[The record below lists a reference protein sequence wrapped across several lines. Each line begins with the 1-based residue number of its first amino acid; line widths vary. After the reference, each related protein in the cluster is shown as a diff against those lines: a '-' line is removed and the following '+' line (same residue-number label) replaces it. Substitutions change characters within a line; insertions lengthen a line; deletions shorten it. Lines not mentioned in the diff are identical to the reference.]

1 MDGLATLDASHR
13 NEAYDGVDGAVTDI
27 MGSDSPSRAV
37 AARQPTLRNPISCS
51 GVGLHSGRQV
61 TLSLQP
67 AAVDT
72 GIVFRRVDLGAAAAG
87 IEIPARFDRVV
98 DTRFCTVV
106 ASRTDARLRVGTIEH
121 LTAALAGCGIDNARI
136 EIDGPEIPA
145 LDGSA
150 APFMFLID
158 CAGRAEQAAPRRVIE
173 VIKPVRVEE
182 GLAFAEFHP
191 SPAACLSLNLSID
204 FPARV
209 IGRQSYG
216 MILTRQAFRR
226 ELARCRTFTML
237 DEIEALREAGLARG
251 GSLDNAVVVDDETV
265 LNPAGLRCGDE
276 FVRHKMLDAVGDLS
290 LGGHP
295 IRGAFVGHR
304 SGHGLNN
311 RLLRALLGDPGTWR
325 ISGHGLSGES
335 GTGESRT
342 GESRTGPNI
351 LAA

>member
-1 MDGLATLDASHR
+1 MHGLAALEAPHRSHADHEGAEAGVSEIVGGDAAQR
-13 NEAYDGVDGAVTDI
+13 FGE
-27 MGSDSPSRAV
+27 P
-37 AARQPTLRNPISCS
+37 RQHTLRNSISCS
-51 GVGLHSGRQV
+51 GVGLHSGRQI
-61 TLSLQP
+61 TLSLHP
-67 AAVDT
+67 GEADS
-72 GIVFRRVDLGAAAAG
+72 GIVFQRVDLGASLAG

-106 ASRTDARLRVGTIEH
+106 ANQTDPWLRVGTIEH
-121 LTAALAGCGIDNARI
+121 LMAALAGCGIDNARI
-136 EIDGPEIPA
+136 EVDGPEIPA
-145 LDGSA
+145 LDGSS

-158 CAGRAEQAAPRRVIE
+158 CAGRAEQRAPRRMIE
-173 VIKPVRVEE
+173 VTRRVRVED
-182 GLAFAEFHP
+182 GRAFAEFHP
-191 SPAACLSLNLSID
+191 SPAAGLSLKLSIE
-204 FPARV
+204 FPARI

-216 MILTRQAFRR
+216 MVLTRDAFRR

-251 GSLDNAVVVDDETV
+251 GSLDNAVVVDDGTV

-295 IRGAFVGHR
+295 IRGSFVGHR

-311 RLLRALLGDPGTWR
+311 RLLRALLDDPGAWR
-325 ISGHGLSGES
+325 ISGQELSGES
-335 GTGESRT
+335 S
-342 GESRTGPNI
+342 

>member
-1 MDGLATLDASHR
+1 MRWHDSGDLDAMHGLAALDASHR
-13 NEAYDGVDGAVTDI
+13 AYADHQDPDDAVTDI
-27 MGSDSPSRAV
+27 VASDTASRAG
-37 AARQPTLRNPISCS
+37 ALRQHTLRNPISCS
-51 GVGLHSGRQV
+51 GIGLHSGRRV

-67 AAVDT
+67 AGIDA
-72 GIVFRRVDLGAAAAG
+72 GIVFHRTDLGAAAG
-87 IEIPARFDRVV
+87 ETGIPARFDHVV

-106 ASRTDARLRVGTIEH
+106 ASRADARLRVGTIEH
-121 LTAALAGCGIDNARI
+121 LMAALAGCGIDNARI
-136 EIDGPEIPA
+136 EIDGPELPV

-158 CAGRAEQAAPRRVIE
+158 CAGRAEQAAPRRTIE
-173 VIKPVRVEE
+173 VLKRVRVEE

-204 FPARV
+204 FPARI

-251 GSLDNAVVVDDETV
+251 GSLDNAIVVDDEAV
-265 LNPAGLRCGDE
+265 LNPAGLRFGDE

-295 IRGAFVGHR
+295 IRASFVGHR

-311 RLLRALLGDPGTWR
+311 RLLRALFADPAAWR
-325 ISGHGLSGES
+325 ISGHGMAGVSS
-335 GTGESRT
+335 
-342 GESRTGPNI
+342 

>member
-1 MDGLATLDASHR
+1 MHGLAALDGLHLDDT
-13 NEAYDGVDGAVTDI
+13 EAADGAVADI
-27 MGSDSPSRAV
+27 LTSEVSSRSGTI
-37 AARQPTLRNPISCS
+37 RQHTLRNPISCS

-67 AAVDT
+67 AGIDT
-72 GIVFRRVDLGAAAAG
+72 GIVFRRLDLGAAAAG
-87 IEIPARFDRVV
+87 TDIPARFDRVV

-106 ASRTDARLRVGTIEH
+106 ASRTDPRLRVGTIEH
-121 LTAALAGCGIDNARI
+121 LTAALAGCGIENARI
-136 EIDGPEIPA
+136 EIDGPELPA

-158 CAGRAEQAAPRRVIE
+158 CAGRAEQAAPRRMIE
-173 VIKPVRVEE
+173 VIKRVRVEE

-204 FPARV
+204 FPARI

-295 IRGAFVGHR
+295 IRASFIGHR

-311 RLLRALLGDPGTWR
+311 RLLRALLDDPGAWR
-325 ISGHGLSGES
+325 ISGHELAGETS
-335 GTGESRT
+335 
-342 GESRTGPNI
+342 

>member
-1 MDGLATLDASHR
+1 MDGLAALDALHR
-13 NEAYDGVDGAVTDI
+13 DDADDRDAGGGVTDI
-27 MGSDSPSRAV
+27 VSSESASRSSLIL
-37 AARQPTLRNPISCS
+37 QHTLRNPISCS

-61 TLSLQP
+61 TLSLHP
-67 AAVDT
+67 AEVDS
-72 GIVFRRVDLGAAAAG
+72 GIVFRRLDLGAGMAA
-87 IEIPARFDRVV
+87 IDIPARFDRVV

-106 ASRTDARLRVGTIEH
+106 ASPIDPRLRVGTIEH
-121 LTAALAGCGIDNARI
+121 LMAALAGCGIDNARI
-136 EIDGPEIPA
+136 ELDGPEIPA
-145 LDGSA
+145 LDGSS

-158 CAGRAEQAAPRRVIE
+158 CAGRAEQAAPRRTIE
-173 VIKPVRVEE
+173 VIRRVRVEE
-182 GLAFAEFHP
+182 GRAFAEFHP

-204 FPARV
+204 FPARI

-237 DEIEALREAGLARG
+237 DEIETLRGAGLARG
-251 GSLDNAVVVDDETV
+251 GSLDNAVVVDDATV
-265 LNPAGLRCGDE
+265 LNPAGLRYGNE

-295 IRGAFVGHR
+295 IRASFVGYR

-311 RLLRALLGDPGTWR
+311 RLLRALLDDPGAWR
-325 ISGHGLSGES
+325 IGGQGL
-335 GTGESRT
+335 TGES
-342 GESRTGPNI
+342 S